1 MLSASVLS
9 GPAPAPLCTA
19 GPRGRRKPGA
29 GRLRATVRGRL
40 EPCSS
45 LRASVWTFPGE
56 DQLPGG
62 PGQREK
68 LRTLSRELF
77 RSRAPRPTPV
87 GDSDACTVRSDSDVD
102 LRHLLPPRQ
111 WPLHLTVCKAPGS
124 CV

>member
-45 LRASVWTFPGE
+45 VRASVWTFPGE

-68 LRTLSRELF
+68 LRTFSRELF

-102 LRHLLPPRQ
+102 LRHLLPGLIRMWTFVTISLP
-111 WPLHLTVCKAPGS
+111 
-124 CV
+124 

>member
-45 LRASVWTFPGE
+45 VRASVWTFPGE

-68 LRTLSRELF
+68 LRTFSREF
-77 RSRAPRPTPV
+77 SAPAPPTP
-87 GDSDACTVRSDSDVD
+87 
-102 LRHLLPPRQ
+102 LPLEIPMPALSGLIRM
-111 WPLHLTVCKAPGS
+111 WTFVTFSPV
-124 CV
+124 